1 MHSFTVVCYENLC
14 GVTSIDPLLF
24 FLKHFCFLHLNPQK
38 GGRLF
43 FCVCSIFPVLSLFFF
58 FFCNLFATLTQCRHQ
73 CTCLWVGQSFCVL
86 FRAGDIFSSV
96 KVLYFF
102 NNSWIGG
109 IKLMF
114 HAWGVKDEREERS
127 KLERNKKKSN
137 WKTGRKWQ
145 GKN

>member
-1 MHSFTVVCYENLC
+1 MCYENLC

-38 GGRLF
+38 GWEVVFLRLLH
-43 FCVCSIFPVLSLFFF
+43 LSSPLAFF
-58 FFCNLFATLTQCRHQ
+58 FFCNLFAALTQCRHQ

>member
-1 MHSFTVVCYENLC
+1 MKTSVELLLLIHCFPPKTLPLFAPQPTKGWEVVFL
-14 GVTSIDPLLF
+14 PLL
-24 FLKHFCFLHLNPQK
+24 HLSGPSLAF
-38 GGRLF
+38 LF
-43 FCVCSIFPVLSLFFF
+43 FY
-58 FFCNLFATLTQCRHQ
+58 FCNLFAALTQCRHQ
-73 CTCLWVGQSFCVL
+73 CTCLWVVQSFCVL

-127 KLERNKKKSN
+127 KLERNKKE
-137 WKTGRKWQ
+137 
-145 GKN
+145 

>member
-1 MHSFTVVCYENLC
+1 MHSFHVLWKPLWSYFYWSTAFFPKTL
-14 GVTSIDPLLF
+14 LLF
-24 FLKHFCFLHLNPQK
+24 APQPTKGWEVVFLRLLHLSSP
-38 GGRLF
+38 LA
-43 FCVCSIFPVLSLFFF
+43 FF
-58 FFCNLFATLTQCRHQ
+58 FFCNLFAALTQCRHQ